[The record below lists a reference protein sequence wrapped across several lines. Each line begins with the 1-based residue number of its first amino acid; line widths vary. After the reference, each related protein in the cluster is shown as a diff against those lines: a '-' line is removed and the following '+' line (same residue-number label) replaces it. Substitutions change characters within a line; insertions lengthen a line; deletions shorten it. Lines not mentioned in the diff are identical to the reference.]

1 MALIGS
7 PTPRQIKMARK
18 AAGLSQTAAG
28 ALVYTVCRVW
38 QHWEAGDSAMHPAF
52 WDLFLRKLIE
62 KEK

>member
-1 MALIGS
+1 
-7 PTPRQIKMARK
+7 MARK